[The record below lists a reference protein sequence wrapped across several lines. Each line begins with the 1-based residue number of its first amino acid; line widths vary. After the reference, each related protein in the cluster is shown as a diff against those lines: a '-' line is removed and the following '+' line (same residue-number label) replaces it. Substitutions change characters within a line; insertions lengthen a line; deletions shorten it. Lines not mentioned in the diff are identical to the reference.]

1 MSLESYR
8 EEAHDAF
15 GQFLQH
21 ALTLESRWYGPML
34 PEDHPFSC
42 CQLLNL
48 TSEERDCFFEACG
61 FVKRVGAEKK
71 AVFQHKSFAS
81 FLSTDTFHSI
91 QMETAG
97 VKCCNYNKYVVIAV
111 GRDKKQLLANFGKQE
126 TAYGKRLISPLE
138 VEGKYRDGIKA
149 MAQTL
154 LALKKK
160 ESDNQAKEA
169 QSSNKDK
176 SSTNGCTSDDTN
188 RMTNCKTS
196 GALNSDCAETNG
208 STSDDTNR
216 IMNGATSGAHNSD
229 SCAETNGALD
239 SDANGRKRPRDG
251 MPNVTVLDCDGIP
264 STVLQENGR
273 CLGSDDL
280 ASLLKRFTTKTVMV
294 HFWRPLQLSTM
305 G

>member
-126 TAYGKRLISPLE
+126 TAY
-138 VEGKYRDGIKA
+138 
-149 MAQTL
+149 
-154 LALKKK
+154 
-160 ESDNQAKEA
+160 
-169 QSSNKDK
+169 
-176 SSTNGCTSDDTN
+176 
-188 RMTNCKTS
+188 
-196 GALNSDCAETNG
+196 CAETNG